1 MLRLR
6 EDPWIISQC
15 PGAMIKQG
23 IVSHG
28 YQLNGELDLWRD
40 WKASG
45 LDKAFS
51 RGELAVE
58 PNPRNGTYG
67 NWAYSPAWSL
77 QANAEWALTW
87 GLSMWNLYAGFL
99 SNKTFAPTLDFFNR
113 HASSTT
119 VETATA
125 AFIGFRDSL
134 DTTDTERFPVVE
146 FGPVHLTYGH
156 TDQLNGTRMH
166 NIANTMARYGA
177 RQDGEE
183 ARSQNSVVQK
193 KGMHL
198 NDVCWRCWPGN
209 YGRYIKQ
216 LDPLGSS
223 VGRWR
228 LGPKDQP
235 HGRFARALEHESGKD
250 SINLQLDAA
259 FGSLYRDVAT
269 QELAVTISVVYFDE
283 GFGSWALR
291 VGGLDTPMLQVK
303 KTNTKTW
310 LTAAANTSLP
320 ATVSGGKGLDMSLRS
335 VCYAPD
341 CDNDVFSLLEV
352 LIR

>member
-1 MLRLR
+1 MPRHR

-15 PGAMIKQG
+15 PGAMVKQG

-28 YQLNGELDLWRD
+28 YQLNGEVDLWQD
-40 WKASG
+40 WKARG
-45 LDKAFS
+45 LDKVFS

-58 PNPRNGTYG
+58 PNPANGTYG
-67 NWAYSPAWSL
+67 SWAYSPAWSL

-99 SNKTFAPTLDFFNR
+99 SDETFAPTLDFFNR
-113 HASSTT
+113 HASSVK

-134 DTTDTERFPVVE
+134 DTADTERFSVEE
-146 FGPVHLTYGH
+146 FGPVHLEFGH
-156 TDQLNGTRMH
+156 TDQLNGTRLH
-166 NIANTMARYGA
+166 NIAKAMARYGA

-209 YGRYIKQ
+209 YGRYITQ
-216 LDPLGSS
+216 LDPIGTS

-228 LGPKDQP
+228 VGPRDHPQ
-235 HGRFARALEHESGKD
+235 GRFARALEHESGKD

-259 FGSLYRDVAT
+259 FGLSHRDVTTKA
-269 QELAVTISVVYFDE
+269 LAVTISVAYYDE
-283 GFGSWALR
+283 GSGSWALR
-291 VGGLDTPMLQVK
+291 VGEAATPTLQVK
-303 KTNTKTW
+303 KTNTMTW
-310 LTAAANTSLP
+310 LTAAINTSLP
-320 ATVSGGKGLDMSLRS
+320 ATIGNDKGVQISLQS

-352 LIR
+352 LTR

>member
-1 MLRLR
+1 
-6 EDPWIISQC
+6 
-15 PGAMIKQG
+15 MIKQG

-28 YQLNGELDLWRD
+28 YQLNGEVDLWRD
-40 WKASG
+40 WKAKG

-77 QANAEWALTW
+77 QANAEWALTF
-87 GLSMWNLYAGFL
+87 GLGMWNLYAGFL
-99 SNKTFAPTLDFFNR
+99 NDETFAPTLEFFNR
-113 HASSTT
+113 HASS
-119 VETATA
+119 VNVATATA

-146 FGPVHLTYGH
+146 FGPVNLEFGH
-156 TDQLNGTRMH
+156 TSQLNGTRMH
-166 NIANTMARYGA
+166 NIAEAMARYGA

-183 ARSQNSVVQK
+183 ARSQKGVVQK

-209 YGRYIKQ
+209 YGRYITQ
-216 LDPLGSS
+216 LDPLGTS

-259 FGSLYRDVAT
+259 FGASYRDVTTKA
-269 QELAVTISVVYFDE
+269 LAVTIRVVYYDL
-283 GFGSWALR
+283 GLGSWALR
-291 VGGLDTPMLQVK
+291 SGGSATPVLQVK
-303 KTNTKTW
+303 KTNTKAW
-310 LTAAANTSLP
+310 LTAATNTSLP
-320 ATVSGGKGLDMSLRS
+320 ATLDYGKGVDISLRS

-341 CDNDVFSLLEV
+341 CDNEAFSLLEV